1 MHRGYEPTQ
10 DNTNTLALTFAH
22 CCALLCSLFVW
33 HSFFFSLFRLPPLP
47 IFQSFN
53 HSRTKLC
60 PQPSQNSCNRGSYHA
75 WLPLDNPRPRERRGE
90 AARANGYDDSDAR
103 HSTELQPASCLLL
116 RKLAAL
122 PALIAPHYPGRLAV
136 PPLIQLGYFPPDN
149 SAAYRPHLDHWPHE
163 ARNKRELT
171 LLLYVNVGWD
181 SQQCGGS
188 LRIHS
193 SESRDPFLPLAPSTT
208 FDVEPLAG
216 RLVIFQSRHCMHEV
230 LPSRLQGRLALTL
243 WVERQ
248 EEDCV

>member
-103 HSTELQPASCLLL
+103 VTRRSFSPH
-116 RKLAAL
+116 LACFCVSL
-122 PALIAPHYPGRLAV
+122 PRYPPSSHHITQADWQCRHT
-136 PPLIQLGYFPPDN
+136 IQLGYFPPDN
-149 SAAYRPHLDHWPHE
+149 SGVCR
-163 ARNKRELT
+163 
-171 LLLYVNVGWD
+171 V
-181 SQQCGGS
+181 C
-188 LRIHS
+188 
-193 SESRDPFLPLAPSTT
+193 PFIAVST
-208 FDVEPLAG
+208 P
-216 RLVIFQSRHCMHEV
+216 
-230 LPSRLQGRLALTL
+230 P
-243 WVERQ
+243 
-248 EEDCV
+248 